1 MAAKTDTDTTP
12 MTRWQKASWRLAQV
26 TTALIL
32 FMIAVGAMVT
42 TIRAGDTNPEWSLRF
57 WEWVKTWWASEGGQA
72 YEDGHRIIGTV
83 IGFLGIALAVTMF
96 KGERGWRRWLGVVA
110 LLLIASQ
117 GVLGGIRVL
126 VVSDPDVRDTV
137 LNITGGGYD
146 VELRRAVK
154 AMVHGVTA
162 QVIFAG
168 LACIAVLTSPRWRNP
183 SLMTLRSSAASGTR
197 RLSLAVLVLLVI
209 QLTLGTLVR
218 QFSDH
223 VMLHVAGAFV
233 VTLAILWLIVRTF
246 RHHDESPTLGLYA
259 GALGVLLVCQ
269 VFLGI
274 TPWMLTGGELESE
287 DPFALVSLLRSA
299 HVTVG
304 ALLMAVA
311 AVLALWLHRIARP
324 AGRLQG

>member
-1 MAAKTDTDTTP
+1 MVAKADTDTIP
-12 MTRWQKASWRLAQV
+12 MTGWQKASWRLAQAC
-26 TTALIL
+26 TAMLL
-32 FMIAVGAMVT
+32 FMIMVGAMVT

-57 WEWVKTWWASEGGQA
+57 WEWVKTWWGSEGGQA

-83 IGFLGIALAVTMF
+83 IGFLGIALAYSMF
-96 KGERGWRRWLGVVA
+96 KSEHGWRRWLGVIA
-110 LLLIASQ
+110 LLLIISQ
-117 GVLGGIRVL
+117 GILGGIRVL
-126 VVSDPDVRDTV
+126 VVSDPNVRDTV
-137 LNITGGGYD
+137 LGVTGGGYD
-146 VELRRAVK
+146 VELRRAIK
-154 AMVHGVTA
+154 AMIHGVTA
-162 QVIFAG
+162 QIIFAG

-183 SLMTLRSSAASGTR
+183 NIKLLRSPGATRTR
-197 RLSLAVLVLLVI
+197 RLSLVVPVLLTI

-223 VMLHVAGAFV
+223 VMWHVAGAFV
-233 VTLAILWLIVRTF
+233 VTLAILWLVVRVF
-246 RHHDESPTLGLYA
+246 RFHDDSPTLRLFA
-259 GALGVLLVCQ
+259 GAFAVLLVCQ

-274 TPWMLTGGELESE
+274 TPWMLTGGELEHE

-311 AVLALWLHRIARP
+311 AVLALWLHRVVRP